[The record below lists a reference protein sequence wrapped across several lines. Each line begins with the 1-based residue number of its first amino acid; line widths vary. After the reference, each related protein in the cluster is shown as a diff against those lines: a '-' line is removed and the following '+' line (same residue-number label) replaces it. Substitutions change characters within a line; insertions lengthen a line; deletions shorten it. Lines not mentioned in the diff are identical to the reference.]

1 MLFIDKLFKAA
12 NNDRIK
18 FVENCPQF
26 DVPRLEATV
35 YPEGLTIE
43 EDLPYAEGK
52 DLPEPLGTD
61 SAVEGATLCCSDR
74 TLDIYT
80 PENAKPGEIFLM
92 IHGGAFVYGCK
103 ELNKEFSMH
112 LALKSGITVANMNY
126 RLMPRTD
133 LQGVLQDI
141 FYAVGYLCEK
151 GFSTFHTIGDSAG
164 GYLCLLVAILLNSEK
179 ARNDFG
185 LADFSYDVR
194 CPSTSPICGD
204 HLETPFKFAGI
215 YFDQAKKLPK
225 CIYDLSVAAKDY
237 GCPPVVLTTGD
248 QDMMLKQNE
257 RLHERL
263 KAIGIPVEYYCAVTT
278 EPDRPMHHVYAIAH
292 PTWPEGIKTIDM
304 TIENAKAAT

>member
-1 MLFIDKLFKAA
+1 MPLREKIANAA
-12 NNDRIK
+12 NDARK
-18 FVENCPQF
+18 EFVRNCPQF
-26 DVPRLEATV
+26 DTPRLQATV
-35 YPEGLTIE
+35 YPEGLTVE
-43 EDLPYAEGK
+43 ADLPYAEGK
-52 DLPEPLGTD
+52 ALPEPLGVD
-61 SAVEGATLCCSDR
+61 AAAEGAELCCSDR

-133 LQGVLQDI
+133 LQGQLEDI
-141 FYAVGYLCEK
+141 FYAIGFLCEK
-151 GFSTFHTIGDSAG
+151 GFSSFHTIGDSAG
-164 GYLCLLVAILLNSEK
+164 GYLCLLVAILLNSEQ
-179 ARNDFG
+179 ARKDFG
-185 LADFSYDVR
+185 IVDFNYDVK

-204 HLETPFKFAGI
+204 HLEVPFKFAGF

-225 CIYDLSVAAKDY
+225 CIYDLSKAAKIY

-257 RLHERL
+257 RLYKKLQEF
-263 KAIGIPVEYYCAVTT
+263 GIPVEYYCAVTT

-304 TIENAKAAT
+304 TIANAKR